1 MNEQN
6 RTDPRSNNIIT
17 NDETQRCVSTST
29 TMSIIFLLIGIS
41 LLVALTFLAAFL
53 WAVRSGQY
61 EDDYTPA
68 VRMLFDDEIEQ
79 EPASPPATRP

>member
-1 MNEQN
+1 
-6 RTDPRSNNIIT
+6 
-17 NDETQRCVSTST
+17 
-29 TMSIIFLLIGIS
+29 MSIIFLLIGIS

-68 VRMLFDDEIEQ
+68 VRMLCEDEIEQ
-79 EPASPPATRP
+79 DEPAN